1 MPNVG
6 FFLGLLHESRL
17 WEHFQH
23 PGSCHLDYVQLTEQM
38 FLVLFVYLP
47 LADKDVVEGLFDQH
61 VQYVIV
67 LVLEEEVD
75 EDAEKTDLAY
85 LGEDAGA
92 RYRYAVAEHLQ
103 QFVVVEVHLSHGADA
118 V

>member
-1 MPNVG
+1 
-6 FFLGLLHESRL
+6 
-17 WEHFQH
+17 
-23 PGSCHLDYVQLTEQM
+23 M

-85 LGEDAGA
+85 LGEDTGAGD
-92 RYRYAVAEHLQ
+92 RYAVAEHLQ